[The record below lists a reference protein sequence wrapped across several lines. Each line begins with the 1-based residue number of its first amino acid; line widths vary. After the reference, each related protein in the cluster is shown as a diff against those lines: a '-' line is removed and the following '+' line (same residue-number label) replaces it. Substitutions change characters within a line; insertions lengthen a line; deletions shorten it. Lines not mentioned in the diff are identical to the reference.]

1 MTDFT
6 KRVDISAMKNN
17 QSDLKAIIK
26 KVLKVDSSPTSLN
39 DIQAVADGFT
49 DYNTAKGLADK
60 DYYDVRCNLGT
71 KDKPFFTTRE
81 IGYVDN
87 IAEAQRQAH
96 ILLNDCKEFMT
107 WFVYLNDKNTRVEVS
122 TRPEPEKGF
131 EYNITISGEKLSDIE
146 LALEQVM
153 DSVRSDN
160 YTGFDRNKTGAYNYE
175 RAGDEYDPI
184 DDIDIEMS
192 DDYAII
198 DSQGIIE
205 KNDDQDDIYTFWSNT
220 NINIDSWE
228 SFLIFGE
235 NVDLYEA
242 KKQPNDI
249 YHAIA
254 TTASR
259 GVISGDF
266 EDIIEALKDDERTF
280 VLFRELERV

>member
-71 KDKPFFTTRE
+71 KDKPFFVTRE
-81 IGYVDN
+81 LGYLPHDC
-87 IAEAQRQAH
+87 EAGRAAH
-96 ILLNDCKEFMT
+96 VALNDCASFT
-107 WFVYLNDKNTRVEVS
+107 AWYVYKNDKNTGIKIEKS
-122 TRPEPEKGF
+122 PYPEKGLEVQITLTGNTF
-131 EYNITISGEKLSDIE
+131 EDLDM
-146 LALEQVM
+146 AWEQVQGKL
-153 DSVRSDN
+153 DTID
-160 YTGFDRNKTGAYNYE
+160 GNKGETSSYWINS
-175 RAGDEYDPI
+175 AGDEYDPI
-184 DDIDIEMS
+184 DHIDIETS

-198 DSQGIIE
+198 DNQGIIE
-205 KNDDQDDIYTFWSNT
+205 KSDDEDGFRGFWSN
-220 NINIDSWE
+220 IDIHIDSWE
-228 SFLIFGE
+228 GFLILGE
-235 NVDLYEA
+235 NVDLVEA
-242 KKQPNDI
+242 KRQPNDI

-254 TTASR
+254 TTASG

-266 EDIIEALKDDERTF
+266 EDIAEALKDDDRTF